1 MTGMT
6 GYAYREFQS
15 EERSGS
21 VEIKGYNNR
30 YLDVS
35 VNLPG
40 RLSPLEPGIREF
52 VSQGINRGRVEVSV
66 RVRELAGSAEITID
80 RTLARTYVAGLKE
93 LAHTAG
99 IEDTVTLSDVLSL
112 EGVLSIDRSVDHDE
126 YAAFLMPHLQNAFE
140 VFCEARQSEGDAVA
154 GMVELQLQA
163 IDALVSSLTEH
174 SARLETHITTT
185 IRARFEE
192 VVPDAVDD
200 SRILGETAVLL
211 VKYSIQEELDRL
223 RFHLDSCRK
232 LLSEPGAVGKKLD
245 FLCQEIGRE
254 INTIGSKSII
264 PEINSCVVD
273 AKNALENIREQLRNV
288 E

>member
-6 GYAYREFQS
+6 GYAYTEFQS

-30 YLDVS
+30 YLDVA

-40 RLSPLEPGIREF
+40 RLSPLEPGIREL

-80 RTLARTYVAGLKE
+80 KTLARTYVAGLKE

-99 IEDTVTLSDVLSL
+99 IDDTVTLSDVLSL

-140 VFCEARQSEGDAVA
+140 VFCEARQAEGAAVA
-154 GMVELQLQA
+154 RMVELQLQA
-163 IDALVSSLTEH
+163 IDALVSSLIEH
-174 SARLETHITTT
+174 AARLEAHITTT